1 MPTKLHVKYSIHHVD
16 TSQETQ
22 RQSASELCNVLIL
35 EAAIEIPRHSKLI
48 LAADKKKITDS
59 KLILAIEITLFWL
72 GAFVD
77 RPTAAKEKTTRTVV
91 WHT

>member
-1 MPTKLHVKYSIHHVD
+1 MLTRVKKLRD
-16 TSQETQ
+16 RAQ
-22 RQSASELCNVLIL
+22 ASYANVLIL

-48 LAADKKKITDS
+48 LAADKKKKITDS

-77 RPTAAKEKTTRTVV
+77 RPTGKCRIIKPHSHMNF
-91 WHT
+91 WIP